1 MRRPILII
9 STTIFSI
16 LVISIP
22 LTFIIN
28 ILLNPFWLW
37 FEASFGIEASGHS
50 GPADWT
56 FGVSYFFF
64 IAIFLLVFWFR
75 FKNKS
80 KKQI

>member
-1 MRRPILII
+1 MRRPILKI
-9 STTIFSI
+9 SITIFSI

-22 LTFIIN
+22 LTFIVN
-28 ILLNPFWLW
+28 LVLNPFWLW
-37 FEASFGIEASGHS
+37 FEDSFGIEASGHS

-56 FGVSYFFF
+56 FEVSYFFF
-64 IAIFLLVFWFR
+64 IAVFILLFWFR

>member
-1 MRRPILII
+1 MRRPILKI
-9 STTIFSI
+9 SITIFSI

-22 LTFIIN
+22 LTFIVN
-28 ILLNPFWLW
+28 LVLNPFWLW
-37 FEASFGIEASGHS
+37 FEDNFGIEASGHS

-56 FGVSYFFF
+56 FEVSYFFF
-64 IAIFLLVFWFR
+64 IAVFILLFWFR

>member
-1 MRRPILII
+1 MLKPVYKI
-9 STTIFSI
+9 SIVIFSI
-16 LVISIP
+16 LAVSIP

-37 FEASFGIEASGHS
+37 IEKTFRIEASGHS

-56 FGVSYFFF
+56 FEVSYFFF
-64 IAIFLLVFWFR
+64 IAVFILIYWII

-80 KKQI
+80 KKQT

>member
-1 MRRPILII
+1 MRRPILRI
-9 STTIFSI
+9 SITIFSI

-22 LTFIIN
+22 LTFIVN
-28 ILLNPFWLW
+28 LVLNPFWLW
-37 FEASFGIEASGHS
+37 FEDSFGIEASGHS

-56 FGVSYFFF
+56 FEVSYFFF
-64 IAIFLLVFWFR
+64 IAVFILLFWFR

>member
-1 MRRPILII
+1 MYRPIIKI
-9 STTIFSI
+9 SITIFFI

-28 ILLNPFWLW
+28 IILNPFWLW
-37 FEASFGIEASGHS
+37 FEDSFDIEASGHS

-56 FGVSYFFF
+56 FGASYFFF
-64 IAIFLLVFWFR
+64 IAVFILVFWFR

-80 KKQI
+80 QKRI

>member
-1 MRRPILII
+1 MRRSILII

-22 LTFIIN
+22 LTFILN
-28 ILLNPFWLW
+28 IILNPFWLW
-37 FEASFGIEASGHS
+37 FEDSFGIEASGHS

-56 FGVSYFFF
+56 FAFSYFFF
-64 IAIFLLVFWFR
+64 ITVFILVFWFK